1 MFGNRSVN
9 GLVRSGTHECV
20 LNSFA
25 IPAVKLL
32 TLFPSSFVNFVLIR
46 WKRRSQMISW
56 THCAFPS
63 PFCSHCG
70 IQIVYHV
77 FFVDPYVRVVFGNSS
92 TTTEPLEKTLC
103 PTWDQTLIFENLG
116 IHGSVKSV
124 VDNPPNILLEVFDK
138 DKVVSM
144 FPSFCARND
153 KLTLLPGRNKLV
165 IFNDLSA
172 PVVSVLLHS
181 QTDFNTQ
188 TFALCMCWTRKHSFQ
203 FTC

>member
-1 MFGNRSVN
+1 MTTMLLRNFEIEMLTMFGNRSVN

-77 FFVDPYVRVVFGNSS
+77 FFCRPLCTSRVWKLQHNHGTVRKDIMPDMGSNVDIWKSWHPWLCEERCGQSS
-92 TTTEPLEKTLC
+92 
-103 PTWDQTLIFENLG
+103 Q
-116 IHGSVKSV
+116 
-124 VDNPPNILLEVFDK
+124 
-138 DKVVSM
+138 
-144 FPSFCARND
+144 
-153 KLTLLPGRNKLV
+153 
-165 IFNDLSA
+165 
-172 PVVSVLLHS
+172 HS
-181 QTDFNTQ
+181 PRGFWQ
-188 TFALCMCWTRKHSFQ
+188 R
-203 FTC
+203 